1 VTQKRALRIWES
13 VSIPGVSF
21 GLRRGGYGREAGM
34 EGREGREGGGLRGQG
49 TWDRG
54 RTYSSWGVEIVAS
67 WFAHCGSSF
76 DYKKE

>member
-1 VTQKRALRIWES
+1 MTQKRALRIWES
-13 VSIPGVSF
+13 VSIPGVS
-21 GLRRGGYGREAGM
+21 LWITGGGGREI
-34 EGREGREGGGLRGQG
+34 EGTEGCRGQG
-49 TWDRG
+49 REG